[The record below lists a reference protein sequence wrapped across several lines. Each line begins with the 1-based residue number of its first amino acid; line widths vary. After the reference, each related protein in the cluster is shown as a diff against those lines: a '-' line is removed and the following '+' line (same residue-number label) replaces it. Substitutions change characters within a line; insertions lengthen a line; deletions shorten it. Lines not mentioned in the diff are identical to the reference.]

1 MKPFIGYLINM
12 RPSVTFYIVISTVL
26 LAAVAVLV
34 FYEFSFSTVFYT
46 VLLGQ
51 AWWLL
56 TVYKVLSDNY
66 TTEKTFD
73 DWYEDHPIGR
83 E

>member
-1 MKPFIGYLINM
+1 M
-12 RPSVTFYIVISTVL
+12 RIPVLFYIVISSIL
-26 LAAVAVLV
+26 LAAVGIMVYYNVRYDVIL
-34 FYEFSFSTVFYT
+34 YT
-46 VLLGQ
+46 VVAGQ

-56 TVYKVLSDNY
+56 TVYKVLTDNY
-66 TTEKTFD
+66 STEKTFD

>member
-1 MKPFIGYLINM
+1 M
-12 RPSVTFYIVISTVL
+12 RFSVTFYIGISTVL
-26 LAAVAVLV
+26 LVAVAMMV
-34 FYEFSFSTVFYT
+34 FYNFSFEAVFYT
-46 VLLGQ
+46 VLVGQ

-66 TTEKTFD
+66 STDKTFE